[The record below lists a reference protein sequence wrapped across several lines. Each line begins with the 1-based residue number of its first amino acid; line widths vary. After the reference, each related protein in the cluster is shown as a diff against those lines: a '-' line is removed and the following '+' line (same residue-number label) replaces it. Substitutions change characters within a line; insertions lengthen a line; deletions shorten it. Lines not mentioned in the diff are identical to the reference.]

1 MSHSQHIVADRPWG
15 YYNGKWTFVGESVH
29 WIGLLDNSEG
39 FRVISQFGAAP
50 LEQVLAKVIR

>member
-15 YYNGKWTFVGESVH
+15 YYNGECTFVGESAH
-29 WIGLLDNSEG
+29 SAGLLDNSEG
-39 FRVISQFGAAP
+39 FRVVSPFGAAP